1 MTRTIPL
8 RAAIFVWAFEHVGR
22 VRRVS
27 VLESGVDA
35 LPPLFADSAQ
45 EYEDRFAPDCDGAC
59 SPDWSGA
66 SHRQRLAWAQSIR
79 DTMLTWGCP
88 PHKVATAFAAIK
100 GLRRTTSRV
109 AVEHGAPAQ
118 TAMHI

>member
-1 MTRTIPL
+1 MTRTIPIA
-8 RAAIFVWAFEHVGR
+8 RAVIIWHFTHDGR

-27 VLESGVDA
+27 VLELGVDP
-35 LPPLFADSAQ
+35 LPPLYCDSAM

-59 SPDWSGA
+59 SPDWAGT

-88 PHKVATAFAAIK
+88 PHKVASAFTAVK
-100 GLRRTTSRV
+100 GLRPIASRV
-109 AVEHGAPAQ
+109 PVETIAPAQ
-118 TAMHI
+118 TSMQI